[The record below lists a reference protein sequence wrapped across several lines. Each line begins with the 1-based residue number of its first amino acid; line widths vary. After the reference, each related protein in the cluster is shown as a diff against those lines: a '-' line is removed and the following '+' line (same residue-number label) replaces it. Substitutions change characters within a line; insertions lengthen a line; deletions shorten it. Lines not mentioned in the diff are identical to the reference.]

1 MNFAQP
7 TCNLAQHIFNTNQL
21 LFSQLTEL
29 YLNTLNLQCI
39 EFTFTNPLWATKQP
53 KSPTE
58 MRFSGAFS
66 FTYFIAKHITKFGFV
81 YV

>member
-1 MNFAQP
+1 MYRIYIYESAMGYR
-7 TCNLAQHIFNTNQL
+7 AI
-21 LFSQLTEL
+21 
-29 YLNTLNLQCI
+29 
-39 EFTFTNPLWATKQP
+39 K